1 MQETYSTDELDS
13 IRGSVSRRIGWDF
26 SSMRTIRGTVPWDY
40 ASVVKRYLSP
50 EAEVLD
56 VGTGGGELMIELSP
70 YFRNALGV
78 DIDPDMVRVADA
90 KAHAARCSNLTF
102 RVDDASLRGI
112 CDRFD
117 VVVNRQA
124 PYDLPA
130 VSRHVRPGGW
140 FITQQ
145 VGEHNMTN
153 VARALGRERP
163 PPSTITREAVLQ
175 SGLEV
180 VEFCEYDVEHVVE
193 DIESLVFWLTA
204 LDVLHTNI
212 QGSDALGTAE
222 DLNRVLHGN
231 VDHRGFVTNEHR
243 YLVIARLG

>member
-13 IRGSVSRRIGWDF
+13 NRGSVSRRIGWDF
-26 SSMRTIRGTVPWDY
+26 SSMRTIRGAVPWDY
-40 ASVVKRYLSP
+40 ASVVRRYLSP

-56 VGTGGGELMIELSP
+56 VGTGGGERMVELSP
-70 YFRNALGV
+70 CFRNALGV

-90 KAHAARCSNLTF
+90 KAYAAACSNLTF
-102 RVDDASLRGI
+102 RVDNASLRGVSGL
-112 CDRFD
+112 FD
-117 VVVNRQA
+117 VIVNRQA
-124 PYDLPA
+124 PYDLHA
-130 VSRHVRPGGW
+130 VSRHLRPGGW

-145 VGEHNMTN
+145 VGEHNMSN
-153 VARALGRERP
+153 VARALAREVP
-163 PPSTITREAVLQ
+163 PATITREAVLQ

-180 VEFCEYDVEHVVE
+180 VEFWEYDVEYIVE
-193 DIESLVFWLTA
+193 DIESLVFWLSA
-204 LDVLHTNI
+204 LDVLHTDL
-212 QGSDALGTAE
+212 QGSDAIGTAE